1 MLCIQNIQTGQQPL
15 QHSQSC
21 PLTVFLQQQC
31 FWPNTLHFDAV
42 HAVAVVSVAA
52 VLLAAVWAWCLLA
65 QLVGQLAACGLVLQ
79 LKWTAVSL
87 VVLLHPV
94 PFAVQL
100 VWALQLEVVG
110 LVVVLVGVGA

>member
-1 MLCIQNIQTGQQPL
+1 MLCIQNIQTAYHPYQPF

-42 HAVAVVSVAA
+42 DAVAVVSVAA

-65 QLVGQLAACGLVLQ
+65 QLVGQLAACGLVLR
-79 LKWTAVSL
+79 LKWTAVAL
-87 VVLLHPV
+87 VVLLHPL

-100 VWALQLEVVG
+100 ACPLQC
-110 LVVVLVGVGA
+110 